1 MPRKYTRNISEG
13 QHNPC
18 GYNSH
23 FQAVI
28 RRFLEQG
35 QPCKAKPCVPMP
47 TPVHHFATT
56 TVTTVATH
64 AFKEEI
70 RMHLPRHTLAL
81 LALALCLTACS
92 GNYKFNDDEY
102 RPLGEPQAVKRGN

>member
-1 MPRKYTRNISEG
+1 MSTS
-13 QHNPC
+13 
-18 GYNSH
+18 
-23 FQAVI
+23 
-28 RRFLEQG
+28 
-35 QPCKAKPCVPMP
+35 
-47 TPVHHFATT
+47 
-56 TVTTVATH
+56 TH
-64 AFKEEI
+64 TFKEEI